1 MRPAAASQ
9 PPDLGR
15 PCRATPSQALAVP
28 CRACFRSLG
37 AAARL
42 PRRVRR
48 RSRRRMGA
56 ITLRWHAGGTRGR
69 LRGSR
74 GQRQTDSAARHQ
86 AGRPGAASR
95 TGRARGAQRR
105 ASWYAGDLE
114 RTRRFDQIAINPR
127 LFRTP
132 RRIGSFDRMT
142 VRSNGGRLNSHRQQR
157 SRTLGSGGPR
167 LRGAPFE
174 FSHYRR
180 RGRRLSASSAPA
192 RVSCCGTEK
201 QNLKRK
207 LVDFT
212 THSSTRHRHSSNQ
225 TDTILDSP
233 RKRPK
238 REPRY
243 QHGERGIHLESTRII
258 IGGTPNPIAIYYP

>member
-1 MRPAAASQ
+1 MPGASPSPKVLATRRGPPRPVNLLTWAALR
-9 PPDLGR
+9 PNLGRTCR

-95 TGRARGAQRR
+95 IGRARGAQRR
-105 ASWYAGDLE
+105 VSWYAGDLE

-132 RRIGSFDRMT
+132 RRIGSFNRI
-142 VRSNGGRLNSHRQQR
+142 RSNG
-157 SRTLGSGGPR
+157 
-167 LRGAPFE
+167 
-174 FSHYRR
+174 RR
-180 RGRRLSASSAPA
+180 R
-192 RVSCCGTEK
+192 
-201 QNLKRK
+201 
-207 LVDFT
+207 
-212 THSSTRHRHSSNQ
+212 SNYLTGNFRQ
-225 TDTILDSP
+225 VIFD
-233 RKRPK
+233 R
-238 REPRY
+238 
-243 QHGERGIHLESTRII
+243 
-258 IGGTPNPIAIYYP
+258 

>member
-1 MRPAAASQ
+1 MSNAMHTRSAHQGFASARRVRVRAPSEHLRPQHTAPSQRHRMPGASPSPKVLATRRGPPRPVNLLTWAALR
-9 PPDLGR
+9 PNLGRTCR

-95 TGRARGAQRR
+95 IGRARGA
-105 ASWYAGDLE
+105 
-114 RTRRFDQIAINPR
+114 
-127 LFRTP
+127 
-132 RRIGSFDRMT
+132 
-142 VRSNGGRLNSHRQQR
+142 
-157 SRTLGSGGPR
+157 LGSATP
-167 LRGAPFE
+167 GA
-174 FSHYRR
+174 
-180 RGRRLSASSAPA
+180 RGRWLLS
-192 RVSCCGTEK
+192 
-201 QNLKRK
+201 
-207 LVDFT
+207 
-212 THSSTRHRHSSNQ
+212 
-225 TDTILDSP
+225 SP
-233 RKRPK
+233 
-238 REPRY
+238 
-243 QHGERGIHLESTRII
+243 
-258 IGGTPNPIAIYYP
+258 